1 MTSTETKALN
11 IRTIN
16 NFAAIISNLLDEAL
30 GKEGQNE
37 IKVTPL
43 LNLRY
48 YAHMLEHIVG
58 EALDY
63 ALKQED

>member
-1 MTSTETKALN
+1 MTSTETKALD
-11 IRTIN
+11 IRSIN
-16 NFAAIISNLLDEAL
+16 NFAVIISNLIDEAL
-30 GKEGQNE
+30 GEDGQN
-37 IKVTPL
+37 IKVAPL

-48 YAHMLEHIVG
+48 YAYRLEHVAG

>member
-30 GKEGQNE
+30 GQERQNE
-37 IKVTPL
+37 IKVAPL